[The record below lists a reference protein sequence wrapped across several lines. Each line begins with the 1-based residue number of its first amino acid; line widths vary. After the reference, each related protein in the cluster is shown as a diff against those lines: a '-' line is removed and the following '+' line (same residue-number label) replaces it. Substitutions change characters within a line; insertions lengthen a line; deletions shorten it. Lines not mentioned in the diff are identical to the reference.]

1 MTKELSITDNK
12 VNDSQSSGD
21 LFGKDSIILIRL
33 NKLPKDY
40 KVKDIIDS
48 TECTIVEEFLVK
60 NRKEVFDSIYNTGKV
75 IYKSLKEDTFN
86 ILFNYFMDGYPSGDT
101 QNLFKDTFNK
111 YVQENGFPYLT
122 EELSHL
128 LDHVCSPDYYEF
140 INECVTIYVIEELSK
155 WVHKILQ
162 NKNQGHINKSNGV
175 SFDTT
180 PTRKIRALFDI
191 FKSRLISIMT
201 IATNVLFNDDISQEE
216 VLEVLNRGLPAD
228 NTNEELSQEEINY
241 RNKFLKI
248 LQRSLIYYVIA
259 ITNGPYRLQ
268 YIVTKQLP
276 VYNKTSQQYRLYT
289 MAHSLMGI
297 AYDHL
302 LLNLT
307 AIKYS
312 YERAICAIPSCN
324 NEFEKIGKS
333 IFCGKHQKEE
343 IKKYINQKY
352 YANKKN
358 ENKTKKS

>member
-1 MTKELSITDNK
+1 MTKELSITDKN
-12 VNDSQSSGD
+12 VNDLQSGGD

-48 TECTIVEEFLVK
+48 SECTIVEEFLVK
-60 NRKEVFDSIYNTGKV
+60 NRKEVFDSIYNTGKA

-101 QNLFKDTFNK
+101 QNLFKETATK
-111 YVQENGFPYLT
+111 YIQENGFPYLT
-122 EELSHL
+122 EDLPHL
-128 LDHVCSPDYYEF
+128 LEHVYSPDYYAF
-140 INECVTIYVIEELSK
+140 IDECVTIYIIEELSK
-155 WVHKILQ
+155 WVHKISQ
-162 NKNQGHINKSNGV
+162 NKNQGHINKSNGG

-180 PTRKIRALFDI
+180 PTYKIRSLFDI

-201 IATNVLFNDDISQEE
+201 ITTNVLFNDDISQEE
-216 VLEVLNRGLPAD
+216 VLEVLNRGLPTD
-228 NTNEELSQEEINY
+228 DTNKKLSQEDIDY

-248 LQRSLIYYVIA
+248 LQRSLIYKVIA
-259 ITNGPYRLQ
+259 VINGPYKLQ

-276 VYNKTSQQYRLYT
+276 IYNTTSHQYRLYT
-289 MAHSLMGI
+289 IAHSLMGI

-307 AIKYS
+307 ATKYN

-324 NEFEKIGKS
+324 NEFEKIGKT
-333 IFCGKHQKEE
+333 IFCGEHEE
-343 IKKYINQKY
+343 WEIRRYINQKY

-358 ENKTKKS
+358 NKSKKS

>member
-12 VNDSQSSGD
+12 VNDSQSGGD

-40 KVKDIIDS
+40 KETNLIDS

-60 NRKEVFDSIYNTGKV
+60 NRKEVFDSIYNTGKT

-86 ILFNYFMDGYPSGDT
+86 ILFNCFMDGYPSGDT
-101 QNLFKDTFNK
+101 QNLFKETATK
-111 YVQENGFPYLT
+111 YIQENGYPYLV
-122 EELSHL
+122 EQLPHL
-128 LDHVCSPDYYEF
+128 PDKLGIPNYYEF
-140 INECVTIYVIEELSK
+140 INDCVTIYIIEELSK

-162 NKNQGHINKSNGV
+162 NKNQGRINKSNGV

-180 PTRKIRALFDI
+180 PTYKIRSLFNI

-201 IATNVLFNDDISQEE
+201 ITTNVLFNDDISQEE
-216 VLEVLNRGLPAD
+216 VLKVLNHGLPID
-228 NTNEELSQEEINY
+228 NTNEKLSQEEIDY

-307 AIKYS
+307 ATKYN

-324 NEFEKIGKS
+324 NEFEKIGKT
-333 IFCGKHQKEE
+333 IFCSEHEEWE
-343 IKKYINQKY
+343 IKRYINQKY
-352 YANKKN
+352 YASKKN
-358 ENKTKKS
+358 NKSKKA